1 MISRMLN
8 VEELLSVSE
17 FEATGDT
24 TQLLAPDLT
33 NLSQVLDTTKKI
45 IIIFIKIKLVLVQ
58 RRYSTMLNG
67 RNFTSNFRGLKSC
80 YHCCTY
86 AFLSHK
92 KEKPRISLT
101 MYFIRI
107 R

>member
-33 NLSQVLDTTKKI
+33 NLSQYWYREDTQQCLMEEILHQISEDSKVAI
-45 IIIFIKIKLVLVQ
+45 IAAPTLFCHIKRKNPELASRCILFEYDN
-58 RRYSTMLNG
+58 R
-67 RNFTSNFRGLKSC
+67 FTVYG
-80 YHCCTY
+80 
-86 AFLSHK
+86 
-92 KEKPRISLT
+92 
-101 MYFIRI
+101 
-107 R
+107 

>member
-33 NLSQVLDTTKKI
+33 NLSQVLD
-45 IIIFIKIKLVLVQ
+45 
-58 RRYSTMLNG
+58 N
-67 RNFTSNFRGLKSC
+67 
-80 YHCCTY
+80 
-86 AFLSHK
+86 
-92 KEKPRISLT
+92 
-101 MYFIRI
+101 
-107 R
+107 